1 MYKLENKNYD
11 FERVTTADAIKVQS
25 LMMILARD
33 NNTIS
38 DIESTNEKLAKLA
51 LKYLTVEQ
59 DGEWLKNIDEHAFK
73 ALFSNDYAI
82 IEISA
87 KFQLK
92 IKDFLGLL
100 PTFQLGNQIANHS
113 K

>member
-1 MYKLENKNYD
+1 MYQLEDKNYD

-25 LMMILARD
+25 LMMMLTRD
-33 NNTIS
+33 KNTID

-51 LKYLTVEQ
+51 LKYLTIEQ
-59 DGEWLKNIDEHAFK
+59 NGEWLKNIDEHAFK
-73 ALFSNDYAI
+73 VLFSNEYAI

-87 KFQLK
+87 KFQER
-92 IKDFLGLL
+92 IKGFLMSL
-100 PTFQLGNQIANHS
+100 PTFQAGSQTAKRS